1 MHTKG
6 FAFYPKGTGERWGG
20 IANLAEDIDGIT
32 WFNYK
37 EDKIPVKNNKFFAD
51 GSEGWIAQVNEDV
64 IFIKKFPDIPAEKAA
79 PSESEVAIYANPGKS
94 YVEIEQQGAY
104 EKLQPGDSLTWE
116 VNWFLRKIPTNI
128 KREAGS
134 KALVSY
140 VRKIVN

>member
-1 MHTKG
+1 M
-6 FAFYPKGTGERWGG
+6 
-20 IANLAEDIDGIT
+20 ANLAEDKDGIT
-32 WFNYK
+32 WFAYQ
-37 EDKIPVKNNKFFAD
+37 EDKVPVKNTKFFAD

-64 IFIKKFPDIPAEKAA
+64 IFIKKFSDIPAEKAA
-79 PSESEVAIYANPGKS
+79 PGESEIEVYANAGKT

-104 EKLQPGDSLTWE
+104 TKLQPGDSLTWE

-134 KALVSY
+134 SALVSY